1 MASLTGITGLN
12 PRARREVMKR
22 RPTVGD
28 LNRKAFLQRRN
39 AWVSEALLEEA
50 GRSTSVLL
58 KTGRVGII
66 GVGYEGFRPV
76 VSDLSTRELMFQAA
90 TKAYEDASVD
100 PRRDVGSFICCTEDL
115 WEGWSITDE
124 MVPDQI
130 GAAGRPLCTIP
141 ADAVTGLGT
150 AVMHILSGMAEV
162 VVLEAHSKV
171 ADVLDKNVVE
181 AMAQEPSLLRPLG
194 ANGDT
199 LAGLEMD
206 AFLRTS
212 GFSLKEVNRT
222 VVKAKTIALRNP
234 RASYGGRFSEA
245 DLESSDMLSSPL
257 RVADKAGFAEAG
269 IVLVVASEAWA
280 KKNKRDWVGID
291 GVAWNSSL
299 PWVDGGD
306 ASVLGYAQKSYSD
319 AVRRAKFKGDL
330 EDFDI
335 LELDDTYS
343 YKLLQHLL
351 SLAGTKAAARRILSG
366 ERPTLNPSGGSLGV
380 GNLLEASALHRLL
393 ECVLQLR
400 GEAGSIQVKG
410 ARTALVQSWRGIPT
424 GTGGVAILSR

>member
-1 MASLTGITGLN
+1 M
-12 PRARREVMKR
+12 
-22 RPTVGD
+22 
-28 LNRKAFLQRRN
+28 
-39 AWVSEALLEEA
+39 
-50 GRSTSVLL
+50 
-58 KTGRVGII
+58 KTGRVEII

-90 TKAYEDASVD
+90 SKAYDDASVN

-150 AVMHILSGMAEV
+150 AVMHILSGLAEV
-162 VVLEAHSKV
+162 VVLEAHSKA
-171 ADVLDKNVVE
+171 ADVLDKNAVE
-181 AMAQEPSLLRPLG
+181 VMAQEPSLLRPLG
-194 ANGDT
+194 ATSDT

-212 GFSLKEVNRT
+212 GFSLKDVNRA
-222 VVKAKTIALRNP
+222 VVRGKASALRNP
-234 RASYGGRFSEA
+234 RASYGGKFSEA
-245 DLESSDMLSSPL
+245 DVESSEILSSPL
-257 RVADKAGFAEAG
+257 RVADKAEFAEAG
-269 IVLVVASEAWA
+269 IVLVLASEAWA
-280 KKNKRDWVGID
+280 KKNKRDSVGID

-299 PWVDGGD
+299 PWIEGGEM
-306 ASVLGYAQKSYSD
+306 SVSGYAQRSYSD
-319 AVRRAKFKGDL
+319 AVRRAGFKGDL

-366 ERPTLNPSGGSLGV
+366 KRTALNPSGGSLGV
-380 GNLLEASALHRLL
+380 GNLVEASALHRLL
-393 ECVLQLR
+393 ECALQLR

-410 ARTALVQSWRGIPT
+410 AKKALVQSWRGIPT